1 MPERLSRRTRLRLSI
16 MVLPIPN
23 IMVNVPFSI
32 GIGIIR
38 NGAMKTK
45 EGTGALIIVAAE
57 KSSIRIATVDLALEQ
72 SAIDGLPFN
81 WVSTFTT
88 APSVGV

>member
-1 MPERLSRRTRLRLSI
+1 
-16 MVLPIPN
+16 
-23 IMVNVPFSI
+23 
-32 GIGIIR
+32 
-38 NGAMKTK
+38 MKSK
-45 EGTGALIIVAAE
+45 EGTGDLIIVAAE